1 MVFVNY
7 VYDVVVDTQFH
18 KFYGR
23 LSARVLHTF
32 IPHERYRSVT
42 PLGVTRVSRLFLLA
56 PQLNGPNDEKST
68 DRRLVEFAC
77 IA

>member
-32 IPHERYRSVT
+32 IPHLPCKIVLLTLVAPR
-42 PLGVTRVSRLFLLA
+42 GVTDLHLS
-56 PQLNGPNDEKST
+56 S
-68 DRRLVEFAC
+68 
-77 IA
+77 